1 MTIYKSFQGG
11 VMKIHLNGKKTKSKA
26 GTIMDLVLEQGLD
39 PCSLIVEINF
49 KLIPQEFWK
58 AVPVRPGDIIEL
70 LSVVGG
76 G

>member
-11 VMKIHLNGKKTKSKA
+11 LMEIHLNGKKTESKA

-39 PCSLIVEINF
+39 PCSLIAEINF
-49 KLIPQEFWK
+49 KLIPQESWK

-70 LSVVGG
+70 LSFVGG